1 MRAPYK
7 CGRCDLINPIG
18 TSRCQA
24 CGFAIMPT
32 PPAARTAAPAAGQG
46 AHNMPTGVT
55 PKVAS
60 PTFAAAPAG
69 QATASPAPVFAALG
83 QATLDGRVT
92 QVDATYMSQPD
103 FKVWPLILKLVLW
116 AVAAYYFGALI
127 LIALGVALLVLWLIS
142 KLLPAGLITGV
153 AVQVISFV
161 LTRRLMG
168 PVASIPT
175 RDVRVRDGNGQD
187 HLVRLKGHLQS
198 GSISVGDEVTIT
210 GWRRSGTL
218 VATGGFNR
226 RVNARLVLKQ

>member
-1 MRAPYK
+1 MSAP
-7 CGRCDLINPIG
+7 
-18 TSRCQA
+18 
-24 CGFAIMPT
+24 
-32 PPAARTAAPAAGQG
+32 
-46 AHNMPTGVT
+46 
-55 PKVAS
+55 
-60 PTFAAAPAG
+60 
-69 QATASPAPVFAALG
+69 PAPVFAAFG

-103 FKVWPLILKLVLW
+103 FKVWPLILKVVLL
-116 AVAAYYFGALI
+116 AAAAYYFGAVI
-127 LIALGVALLVLWLIS
+127 LIALGVSLLVLWLIS

-175 RDVRVRDGNGQD
+175 RDVRIRDANGQD

-218 VATGGFNR
+218 VAIGGFNR
-226 RVNARLVLKQ
+226 RVNARIVLKQ